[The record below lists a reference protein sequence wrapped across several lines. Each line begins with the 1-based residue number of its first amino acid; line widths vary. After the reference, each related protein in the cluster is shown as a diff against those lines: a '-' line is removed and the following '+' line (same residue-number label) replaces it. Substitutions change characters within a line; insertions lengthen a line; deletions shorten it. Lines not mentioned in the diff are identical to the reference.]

1 MRFGSFARVPDLV
14 VWPGSHEHVEGLV
27 RLANEHDVV
36 VIPFGGGTSVSG
48 ALECPAGERRM
59 IVSLDMREMNAIKVR
74 HTVTHWLLPAHAGP
88 RDQC

>member
-1 MRFGSFARVPDLV
+1 
-14 VWPGSHEHVEGLV
+14 
-27 RLANEHDVV
+27 
-36 VIPFGGGTSVSG
+36 
-48 ALECPAGERRM
+48 M